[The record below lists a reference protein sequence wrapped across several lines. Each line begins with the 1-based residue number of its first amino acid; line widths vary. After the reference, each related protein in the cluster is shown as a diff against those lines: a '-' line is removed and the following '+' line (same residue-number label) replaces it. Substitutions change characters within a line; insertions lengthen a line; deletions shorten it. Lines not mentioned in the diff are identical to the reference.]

1 MRYLFLVAVLA
12 LTSVADG
19 RGDKVKYK
27 DQSADMGDASIRI
40 VDAVATEAYTK
51 FKIRVANKGSE
62 PMVLK
67 AQDIVFVVNGREY
80 KPASEKPLTIGPG
93 GEESRVVNVEGPGLA
108 TDKYSVRI
116 ASLYKVK
123 TDGGALHV
131 PDFKL
136 PASANDFTA
145 GGFKCTLT
153 KQVRKTDV
161 TEVVFDCY
169 YSGSKLGL
177 IDPGKVSLKMPNGKI
192 YANGHHSR
200 PLILDKGQKDDFKLV
215 WKNIPVSDGDMQFA
229 EMYIQFGDAFS
240 DAHLEKVAEQTIEM
254 TRE

>member
-1 MRYLFLVAVLA
+1 MKYYILASLLA
-12 LTSVADG
+12 LSTLADAK
-19 RGDKVKYK
+19 GDKVKYK

-40 VDAVATEAYTK
+40 VDAVATDAYTK

-62 PMVLK
+62 TMVLK
-67 AQDIVFVVNGREY
+67 AQDIVFVVNGKEY

-116 ASLYKVK
+116 GSLYKVK

-136 PASANDFTA
+136 PASSNDFTA
-145 GGFKCTLT
+145 GGFKCTLA

-161 TEVVFDCY
+161 TEIVFDCY

-177 IDPGKVSLKMPNGKI
+177 VDPGKISLKMPNGKT
-192 YANGHHSR
+192 YANGHRSR
-200 PLILDKGQKDDFKLV
+200 PLTLDKGQKDDFKLV

-229 EMYIQFGDAFS
+229 EMYIQFGDAFA
-240 DAHLEKVAEQTIEM
+240 DAHLEPVAAQTIEM
-254 TRE
+254 VKE

>member
-1 MRYLFLVAVLA
+1 MRYLILTALLA
-12 LTSVADG
+12 LTATADA

-40 VDAVATEAYTK
+40 VDAVATDAYTK

-62 PMVLK
+62 TMVLK
-67 AQDIVFVVNGREY
+67 AQDIIFVVNGKEY

-93 GEESRVVNVEGPGLA
+93 GEESRVVNVEGPGM
-108 TDKYSVRI
+108 TVDKYSVRI
-116 ASLYKVK
+116 GSLYKVK
-123 TDGGALHV
+123 TDGGPVRV

-153 KQVRKTDV
+153 RQVRKTDV
-161 TEVVFDCY
+161 TEIVFDCY

-177 IDPGKVSLKMPNGKI
+177 VDPGKVSLKMPNGKT
-192 YANGHHSR
+192 YANGHRSR
-200 PLILDKGQKDDFKLV
+200 PLTLEKGQKDDFKLV
-215 WKNIPVSDGDMQFA
+215 WKNVPVSDGDMQFA
-229 EMYIQFGDAFS
+229 EMYIQFGDAFA
-240 DAHLEKVAEQTIEM
+240 DAHLEKMAEQTIEM
-254 TRE
+254 EKE